1 MSKLKLYIA
10 ERNDFSNEVFQELEN
25 RFEILDFKENI
36 SIKEILKQ
44 VDIFWFRLV
53 HKLDSTVLDK
63 NTKCKYL
70 LTPVT
75 GIDHIDE
82 KLCNELG
89 IQIICLRGEVDF
101 LKNVRATAEHTIAL
115 TLALLRKI
123 HPAITD
129 VQSGNWNRD
138 NFRGYELYEK
148 KVGILGYGRL
158 GKIVARYF
166 HAFDCEISYFD
177 IEEKI
182 GDTFCVRLN
191 TIESLFENNDIIS
204 LHIPL
209 NEKTIGIINKDLLQ
223 KMKVNSILVN
233 TSRGAIINEIDLL
246 EVLKFKSI
254 KGAAL
259 DVLDDEPN
267 VQDSELVKY
276 SKTNSNLIITP
287 HIGGNTFES
296 FAKTEKF
303 LADKLVQII
312 HQSQN

>member
-10 ERNDFSNEVFQELEN
+10 ERNDFSNEVFQELET
-25 RFEILDFKENI
+25 RFEIIDFKENI

-44 VDIFWFRLV
+44 VDIFWFRLA

-63 NTKCKYL
+63 STKCKYL

-123 HPAITD
+123 HPAVSD

-182 GDTFCVRLN
+182 GDTFCVKLN
-191 TIESLFENNDIIS
+191 SIESLFENNDIVS

-233 TSRGAIINEIDLL
+233 TSRGAIINEIDLI

-259 DVLDDEPN
+259 DVLDGEPN
-267 VQDSELVKY
+267 IQDSELVKY

-287 HIGGNTFES
+287 HIGGNTYES

-303 LADKLVQII
+303 LADKLAQII

>member
-10 ERNDFSNEVFQELEN
+10 ERNDFSNEVFQELET
-25 RFEILDFKENI
+25 RFEIIDFKENI

-44 VDIFWFRLV
+44 VDIFWFRLA

-63 NTKCKYL
+63 STKCKYL

-123 HPAITD
+123 HPAVSD

-166 HAFDCEISYFD
+166 HAFDSEIFYYD
-177 IEEKI
+177 VEEKI
-182 GDTFCVRLN
+182 ADSYCVKLN
-191 TIESLFENNDIIS
+191 SIESLFENCDIVSI
-204 LHIPL
+204 HIPL
-209 NEKTIGIINKDLLQ
+209 NYSTKGIIDKNLLF
-223 KMKVNSILVN
+223 KMATNAILVN
-233 TSRGAIINEIDLL
+233 TSRGAIVNDKDLL
-246 EVLKFKSI
+246 DALVSNRI

-259 DVLDDEPN
+259 DVLEGEPN
-267 VQDSELVKY
+267 ILNSELVKY
-276 SKTNSNLIITP
+276 SKSNSNLIITP
-287 HIGGNTFES
+287 HIGGNTYES

>member
-25 RFEILDFKENI
+25 RFEIIDFKENI

-44 VDIFWFRLV
+44 VDIFWFRLA

-63 NTKCKYL
+63 STKCKYL

-101 LKNVRATAEHTIAL
+101 LKNVRATAEHTIVL

-123 HPAITD
+123 HPAVSD

-182 GDTFCVRLN
+182 GDTFCVKLN
-191 TIESLFENNDIIS
+191 SIESLFENNDIVS

-233 TSRGAIINEIDLL
+233 TSRGAIINEIDLI

-259 DVLDDEPN
+259 DVLDGEPN
-267 VQDSELVKY
+267 IQDSELVKY

-287 HIGGNTFES
+287 HIGGNTYES

>member
-10 ERNDFSNEVFQELEN
+10 ERNDFSNEVFQELET
-25 RFEILDFKENI
+25 RFEIIDFKENI

-44 VDIFWFRLV
+44 VDIFWFRLA

-63 NTKCKYL
+63 STKCKYL

-123 HPAITD
+123 HPAVSD

-182 GDTFCVRLN
+182 GDTFCVKLN
-191 TIESLFENNDIIS
+191 SIESLFGNNDIVS

-287 HIGGNTFES
+287 HIGGNTYES